1 LCGEKELGTYNMMGD
16 MGGWWGWGMGFG
28 WISMILFWGVVVLA
42 IAALV
47 RWLIPQP
54 PGGASPRDR
63 TPLEILQ
70 ERYARGEIDRKEY
83 EQKRRDLVSRA

>member
-1 LCGEKELGTYNMMGD
+1 MGD

-28 WISMILFWGVVVLA
+28 WISMILFWALFVLA
-42 IAALV
+42 IVALV
-47 RWLIPQP
+47 KWLMPQP
-54 PGGASPRDR
+54 PAGGGSHAK

-70 ERYARGEIDRKEY
+70 ERYARVEIDREEY